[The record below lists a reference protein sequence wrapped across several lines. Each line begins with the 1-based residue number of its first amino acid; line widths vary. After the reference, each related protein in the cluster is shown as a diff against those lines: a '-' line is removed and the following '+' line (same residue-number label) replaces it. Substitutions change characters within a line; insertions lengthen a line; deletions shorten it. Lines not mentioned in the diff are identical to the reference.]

1 MGQTVG
7 ICHRYPPTYAI
18 GCNALIPVVYWC
30 GEWKRKKESG
40 QFKEKTGNVQNV
52 IQDRIRQSG
61 LR

>member
-40 QFKEKTGNVQNV
+40 
-52 IQDRIRQSG
+52 
-61 LR
+61 

>member
-1 MGQTVG
+1 MDKCKDCKFWIFSKEGSEEMGQTVG

-40 QFKEKTGNVQNV
+40 
-52 IQDRIRQSG
+52 
-61 LR
+61 